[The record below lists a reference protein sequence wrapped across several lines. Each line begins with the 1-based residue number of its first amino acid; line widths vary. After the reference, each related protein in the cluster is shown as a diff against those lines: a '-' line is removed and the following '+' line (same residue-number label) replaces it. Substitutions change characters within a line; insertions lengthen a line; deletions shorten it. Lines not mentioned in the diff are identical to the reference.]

1 MNDIVLTELDTVNL
15 DLEVKTVVLHLP
27 RPASPTYPAP
37 TGRAEVT
44 DTAGATHA
52 GAEGGI

>member
-1 MNDIVLTELDTVNL
+1 MNDVILTELDAVNL
-15 DLEVKTVVLHLP
+15 DLEVKTVVLQLP
-27 RPASPTYPAP
+27 RHSSPTHPAP

-44 DTAGATHA
+44 YTTGATHA

>member
-1 MNDIVLTELDTVNL
+1 MNDVVLTELDAVNL

-27 RPASPTYPAP
+27 RPSSTTNPAP
-37 TGRAEVT
+37 TGGAQVT

-52 GAEGGI
+52 GTEGGI